1 MKIRVAVLVGAIM
14 LSACSNSEPGDLGS
28 AVPTPGAPTQSA
40 SSGNALTATY
50 QAAYSCDVVASNIP
64 NELPA
69 LVLPCMDGSGDIDM
83 NLISGPLVLTIWAS
97 WCIPC
102 KKELPAF
109 AAIND
114 RLKDADYPVRILGLN
129 WIDDPDSAVMAATEW
144 GLNFP
149 SVHDGDALM
158 RAPLGISAQP
168 ATLFIDANG
177 KIIHIER
184 APIDRSEELANK
196 ISQYL
201 GVEVPS

>member
-1 MKIRVAVLVGAIM
+1 MRIRAIVLTCAM
-14 LSACSNSEPGDLGS
+14 LLAACSSAEPSDLGS
-28 AVPTPGAPTQSA
+28 AIPTPGAPTNVP
-40 SSGNALTATY
+40 SSGNSLTATY
-50 QAAYSCDVVASNIP
+50 DAAYSCDVVASENP

-83 NLISGPLVLTIWAS
+83 NLIAGPLVLTIWAS
-97 WCIPC
+97 WCVPC

-114 RLKDADYPVRILGLN
+114 KLKEANFPAHILGLN
-129 WIDDPDSAVMAATEW
+129 WIDDPESAAMAAKDW

-158 RAPLGISAQP
+158 RAPLGVNSQP
-168 ATLFIDANG
+168 ATLFIDSSG

-184 APIDRSEELANK
+184 APIDRPQDLASK